1 MHNVEDDGN
10 NVSKGD
16 DIQEESNN
24 SNSNSQ
30 TTTTTSAKHTHHQSQ
45 QRRYEADAHA
55 TRGTKGITY
64 SVRAASIA
72 SNVGELRVVITPDD
86 TVAATNA
93 VSKGRIRLKVGGG
106 GNAASAA
113 AATDKEGS
121 SSAIINSKIL
131 QPPQSSV
138 DAMQCWKDDLL
149 LNSSNNNVC
158 EDETNSNSN
167 SNNNNNSNDVTAAI
181 GETVRG
187 NMEHKMIKSMTKYRD
202 NNNTTNIGGGQSQ
215 LSRKEKRI
223 NYISKLLGEAS
234 SSSSC
239 DENDSSSDANK
250 ANDSN
255 NNVQGKNDNDG
266 WNVMPAMKIV
276 IRFALRRPVAC
287 AIIPNR
293 MDLGGIHFMSPSSY
307 SSPSSS
313 SSSDSIIQHASLST
327 PHVYTH
333 PGTHGDHHGVRSWLP
348 TLDSASPSHRASYEL
363 CIKVTSTKDEGLW
376 GCGSGEDLGYNMSV
390 CHPILGGGSD
400 GGCKDE
406 IFGPLKEKVSEED
419 GEEKDNVLYQRGVEE
434 AEQVWDAVDN
444 GISKV
449 LGVRHARFIND
460 FFYGDVTTTSLQ
472 DGSGSSSRGDD
483 DDHHYLVNEE
493 TKSTAPP
500 LDLNSS
506 DLNTEML
513 HQIRHVQP
521 TYVTSMFTSLSWLPC
536 PTRSLGFA
544 IGPFATLYDPEYF
557 RLDHNDDDDDDDD
570 SDSEME
576 IMDDGDETPGHYG
589 PSSLSLEETAKKL
602 GEGIRQLYFA
612 PRDDRRWIHSNVTDE
627 LIFGHEQPASP
638 VRRPELTTSQLQER
652 KLLEKSIL
660 GSTSGVPNRALSL
673 MRDVLALPSY
683 RTSSYTQI
691 WIPNAYMS
699 GDNSGGNM
707 AGCPE
712 VGGCNTFLGGAILDS
727 TLLPPPGMRLPYY
740 DEGRSLQFLQ
750 ARNALRGWVR
760 TALPLGGDDDVGQGY
775 LHVLIETFLM
785 SLYERGHG
793 AFGEGGGKGSFY
805 YTKRY
810 AIGSGLNSPNLD
822 FLPLVNVEVVG
833 EGIGVAIGEWY
844 YPSRPF

>member
-1 MHNVEDDGN
+1 
-10 NVSKGD
+10 
-16 DIQEESNN
+16 
-24 SNSNSQ
+24 
-30 TTTTTSAKHTHHQSQ
+30 
-45 QRRYEADAHA
+45 
-55 TRGTKGITY
+55 
-64 SVRAASIA
+64 
-72 SNVGELRVVITPDD
+72 
-86 TVAATNA
+86 
-93 VSKGRIRLKVGGG
+93 
-106 GNAASAA
+106 
-113 AATDKEGS
+113 
-121 SSAIINSKIL
+121 
-131 QPPQSSV
+131 
-138 DAMQCWKDDLL
+138 
-149 LNSSNNNVC
+149 
-158 EDETNSNSN
+158 
-167 SNNNNNSNDVTAAI
+167 
-181 GETVRG
+181 
-187 NMEHKMIKSMTKYRD
+187 
-202 NNNTTNIGGGQSQ
+202 
-215 LSRKEKRI
+215 
-223 NYISKLLGEAS
+223 
-234 SSSSC
+234 
-239 DENDSSSDANK
+239 
-250 ANDSN
+250 
-255 NNVQGKNDNDG
+255 
-266 WNVMPAMKIV
+266 MKIV
-276 IRFALRRPVAC
+276 IRFALRRPSAAC

-293 MDLGGIHFMSPSSY
+293 MDLGGIHFMSPSS
-307 SSPSSS
+307 PSSS
-313 SSSDSIIQHASLST
+313 LSSDSRIQHASLST

-390 CHPILGGGSD
+390 CHPILGDSSE

-406 IFGPLKEKVSEED
+406 IFGPLKEKVVAEEED
-419 GEEKDNVLYQRGVEE
+419 GEEKEDNVLYQRGVEE

-460 FFYGDVTTTSLQ
+460 FFYGDGTTTSLQ

-483 DDHHYLVNEE
+483 NDDDDHYHVNEE
-493 TKSTAPP
+493 TTSTPP

-589 PSSLSLEETAKKL
+589 PSSSLSLEETAKKL

-627 LIFGHEQPASP
+627 LIFGHEQPACP

-712 VGGCNTFLGGAILDS
+712 VGGCNTFLGGAILDA

-760 TALPLGGDDDVGQGY
+760 AALPLGGDDDVGQGY

-844 YPSRPF
+844 FPSRPF